1 MYLKIRFCLILLFGF
16 AALHAQIP
24 LIERITIE
32 QGLSQG
38 MIFDILQT
46 RDGFL
51 WIATKAGL
59 NRYDGYN
66 FKVFN
71 NNPFDPYSL
80 AENTVTKLFEDSRGL
95 LWVGTEG
102 KGVDVYD
109 PVTGKFHH
117 FELNFGRRNVKG
129 IEFIVSWISEAA
141 DGSIYLLQHG
151 NGLVRIVL
159 PKTKDGRL
167 PAIPSLSHEA
177 DITLF
182 PPEQFRAPKE
192 PADIGFTALK
202 TLPDGRVW
210 VYTGMAAYQVL
221 PDKGFVQAV
230 DWSKERGPHQDVWG
244 TLRNQLVH
252 FRGADRFLLSNV
264 EGASIV
270 RLSAE
275 AIADGG
281 YWISVNNH
289 LWRLHPGEALD
300 LSRPDWTMDARVT
313 AVTNDRNGNIWIGTQ
328 GYGLRK
334 INPRKQLFNS
344 GAKGFSI
351 WGLWRSLEG
360 DYFCKIVNEIYPYD
374 PVSGAVA
381 AQRAF
386 GGAPRRIL
394 DMSFAPNGDYWLLGR
409 AEAED
414 GDVEIRRY
422 NPRSGQGWS
431 YPFSKQ
437 LNIKGKTQP
446 FKVYPHARLIQT
458 RDDKLLASGADC
470 LLAQLDPRTG
480 QYEYFDYAP
489 VFKAKS
495 ETVRVFALVESPDGV
510 WWIGTQQGLIKGVQD
525 GRSRRFELK
534 QAEPGNAQGLNNN
547 SIACLLPDPERPN
560 EVLWVGTKGGGINR
574 MDIGTGRVVH
584 FSVEQGLPD
593 NVVYGILPGQPNELW
608 CSTNR
613 GLARIRL
620 NEQRMPQNITAFT
633 AAQGLQ
639 DNEFNTQAFFKAAN
653 GELLFGG
660 INGLNHFFP
669 EKVLPDTTPPPVYLV
684 GLRINQQAAAEVL
697 DDERAIPA
705 LDLLKELKIR
715 HNQNNLSFEFAV
727 LDFTDPAK
735 NRYRYRLVGAD
746 RHWVE
751 TGTYRFAHFTHLA
764 PGRYTLL
771 AEGSN
776 GEGNWQPIRQPVY
789 IVIRPPWWRS
799 WPAYA
804 GYFLLIA
811 VLAWQAYLFQVR
823 RVKEREQLAFE
834 HREAERIRALEQMKT
849 NFFSNVTHEF
859 RTPLTLIMEPLRQ
872 LMKNPEAPDR
882 QEKIRLAENNS
893 RKLLGL
899 VNQLLDMAKLESG
912 AMSLDLRGT
921 DPCTVIRD
929 VFESFLPLAEKRG
942 IHLSLRDAPLREA
955 AQGTLYLFDAGK
967 LELILNNLVS
977 NALKFTPSGGRVVIQ
992 AGLLNLGALVNLE
1005 ISVGDTGI
1013 GIPAAALGKIFDRFY
1028 QVDGTHTRSGEG
1040 TGIGLALSK
1049 ELAELMGGS
1058 IRVESEPGRGSTF
1071 TFRIPVQPD
1080 QPVVATEEQAPDD
1093 RMAMPPISAL
1103 QGEWPVVLVVEDN
1116 ADLRGFIKNSIGTA
1130 CQVVEASDGEEGL
1143 QKALELLPDLV
1154 ISDVMMPRKDG
1165 YDLCDT
1171 LKTNEL
1177 TAHIPVI
1184 LLTAKSTM
1192 DAKLKGLRRGADDYL
1207 TKPFSTEELLARMYN
1222 LMALRRKLMERW
1234 GKRPSDA
1241 PTDTEDGLSGPDR
1254 EFLKKLTL
1262 LIEQHLSDETLG
1274 VEDFAG
1280 KMYISRVQLHRK
1292 LKAITG
1298 STTTDFIK
1306 NYRLDRAYSMLRNRE
1321 GLVGEIAMRVGF
1333 GNEKYFSTVFK
1344 EKFGLPPSQV

>member
-1 MYLKIRFCLILLFGF
+1 MYLKIRFCLAFFFGF
-16 AALHAQIP
+16 AALNAQSP
-24 LIERITIE
+24 LTERITIE
-32 QGLSQG
+32 HGLSQG
-38 MIFDILQT
+38 MIFDVLQT

-66 FKVFN
+66 FKVFS

-109 PVTGKFHH
+109 PATGNFHH

-129 IEFIVSWISEAA
+129 IEFTVSWISEAA

-159 PKTKDGRL
+159 PTVKEGKL
-167 PAIPSLSHEA
+167 PSIPTLSNEA

-182 PPEQFRAPKE
+182 PPEQFKAPEE
-192 PADIGFTALK
+192 PDDIGFTALK

-221 PDKGFVQAV
+221 PDKGFVQVV
-230 DWSKERGPHQDVWG
+230 DWSKERELHREVWG
-244 TLRNQLVH
+244 TLRNQLVR
-252 FRGADRFLLSNV
+252 FRGADRFVLSSV
-264 EGASIV
+264 DGASIL
-270 RLSAE
+270 RLSAK
-275 AIADGG
+275 AISGGG
-281 YWISVNNH
+281 YWISVNNNLWH
-289 LWRLHPGEALD
+289 LNPDEALD
-300 LSRPDWTMDARVT
+300 LSRPDWTLDARIT
-313 AVTNDRNGNIWIGTQ
+313 AVTHDRNGNIWIGTQ

-334 INPRKQLFNS
+334 INPRKQLFHS
-344 GAKGFSI
+344 GATGISI
-351 WGLWRSLEG
+351 WGLWRSFEG
-360 DYFCKIVNEIYPYD
+360 DYFCKIVNEIYSYN
-374 PVSGAVA
+374 PVSGTVA

-386 GGAPRRIL
+386 GGGPKRVL

-409 AEAED
+409 AESDD

-422 NPRSGQGWS
+422 NPKNGQSRS

-437 LNIKGKTQP
+437 LNINGKSQP

-470 LLAQLDPRTG
+470 FLAQFDTRTG

-489 VFKAKS
+489 VFKDKS
-495 ETVRVFALVESPDGV
+495 ETVRVFALAESPGGV
-510 WWIGTQQGLIKGVQD
+510 WWIGTQQGLIKGIQV
-525 GRSRRFELK
+525 GRSRRFELM
-534 QAEPGNAQGLNNN
+534 QATTGNAQGLNNN

-560 EVLWVGTKGGGINR
+560 EVLWIGTKGGGINR
-574 MDIGTGRVVH
+574 MEIGTGRVVH
-584 FSVEQGLPD
+584 FSIEQGLPD
-593 NVVYGILPGQPNELW
+593 NVVYGILPGQPHELW

-620 NEQRMPQNITAFT
+620 DRQRMPQNITAFT

-684 GLRINQQAAAEVL
+684 GLRINQQDATEVL
-697 DDERAIPA
+697 AAGKKLPA
-705 LDLLKELKIR
+705 LDLIKELKIR

-746 RHWVE
+746 RRWVE

-804 GYFLLIA
+804 CYFLLIA
-811 VLAWQAYLFQVR
+811 ILVWQAYLFQVQ

-872 LMKNPEAPDR
+872 LLQNPEASDR
-882 QEKIRLAENNS
+882 QEKVRLAENNS

-921 DPCTVIRD
+921 DPCKVIRD

-942 IHLSLRDAPLREA
+942 IHMTLQDAPLREA
-955 AQGTLYLFDAGK
+955 ARDALYLIDANK

-977 NALKFTPSGGRVVIQ
+977 NALKFTPSGGQVVIQ
-992 AGLLNLGALVNLE
+992 AGLNMKPAQLD

-1013 GIPAAALGKIFDRFY
+1013 GIPAEALGKIFDRFY
-1028 QVDGTHTRSGEG
+1028 QVDGSHTRTGEG

-1058 IRVESEPGRGSTF
+1058 INVESKPGRGSTF
-1071 TFRIPVQPD
+1071 TFRMPLQPD
-1080 QPVVATEEQAPDD
+1080 HFVAETAEPVAHESPTIQKVA
-1093 RMAMPPISAL
+1093 SL
-1103 QGEWPVVLVVEDN
+1103 HGEWPVVLVVEDN
-1116 ADLRGFIKNSIGTA
+1116 ADLRKFIKNSIGAT

-1165 YDLCDT
+1165 YALCDE
-1171 LKTNEL
+1171 LKSKEL

-1192 DAKLKGLRRGADDYL
+1192 DAKLKGLRTGADDYL

-1222 LMALRRKLMERW
+1222 LMTLRRNLIERL
-1234 GKRPSDA
+1234 GKRPSDV
-1241 PTDTEDGLSGPDR
+1241 PTDTADGLSAPDR
-1254 EFLKKLTL
+1254 EFLKKFTL
-1262 LIEQHLSDETLG
+1262 LIEQHLADETLG
-1274 VEDFAG
+1274 VEDFAD

-1298 STTTDFIK
+1298 STATDFIK
-1306 NYRLDRAYSMLRNRE
+1306 NYRLDRAHAMLRNRE
-1321 GLVGEIAMRVGF
+1321 GMVGEIAMRVGF
-1333 GNEKYFSTVFK
+1333 GNEKYFATVFK

>member
-1 MYLKIRFCLILLFGF
+1 MYLKIRFCLILLSGF

-159 PKTKDGRL
+159 PKTKEGRL

-344 GAKGFSI
+344 GAKGVSI

-446 FKVYPHARLIQT
+446 FKVYPHARLIPT

-495 ETVRVFALVESPDGV
+495 ETVRVFALAESPDGT

-525 GRSRRFELK
+525 GGARRFELK

-560 EVLWVGTKGGGINR
+560 EVLWIGTKGGGINR
-574 MDIGTGRVVH
+574 MEIGTGRVVH